1 MFRVIFS
8 LIFYIVTMIISAT
21 VEVRRNSGGIMRNEE
36 TTTLGELIM
45 RRIRRRNRRIN
56 ALKTAAPYLKPYEK
70 IFSNQTL
77 SNKFCSLSLNAKTK
91 TITILSAVYNE
102 HGRKMAATTQEVSA
116 DIDEYFDTIAEL
128 FSYNTTYD
136 GLLSS
141 LKAVAAVNEVP
152 YKIRKESE
160 PVRKNLPQKPAVP
173 AKKSENIVE
182 VDFKNR
188 EILDISD
195 GLIDINNC
203 SEAEL
208 TALPGIS
215 IIMAK
220 KIIVF
225 RETKHP
231 FKSVEE
237 FFEVMKIKPHFA
249 KQLEKLTCAKKI
261 NMKKVKKAR
270 QERTIDL

>member
-102 HGRKMAATTQEVSA
+102 HGRKMAATTQEFSA

-249 KQLEKLTCAKKI
+249 KQLEKLICAKKI

>member
-36 TTTLGELIM
+36 TTTLSELIM

-102 HGRKMAATTQEVSA
+102 HGRKMAATTKEFSA

-249 KQLEKLTCAKKI
+249 KQLEKLICAKKI

>member
-102 HGRKMAATTQEVSA
+102 HGRKMAATTQEFSA

-141 LKAVAAVNEVP
+141 LKAVTAVNEVP

-249 KQLEKLTCAKKI
+249 KQLEKLICAKKI

>member
-102 HGRKMAATTQEVSA
+102 HGAKWQPQLRSFRRILTNISTQSPNFSATTRLMT
-116 DIDEYFDTIAEL
+116 DF
-128 FSYNTTYD
+128 
-136 GLLSS
+136 LSS
-141 LKAVAAVNEVP
+141 LKAVTAVNEVP

-195 GLIDINNC
+195 GLIDLNNC

-249 KQLEKLTCAKKI
+249 KQLEKLICAKKI

>member
-102 HGRKMAATTQEVSA
+102 HGRKMAATTQEFSA

>member
-8 LIFYIVTMIISAT
+8 FIYIIAAILSAT
-21 VEVRRNSGGIMRNEE
+21 VETRGNSGGIVRDNNE
-36 TTTLGELIM
+36 TDTLGGLLM
-45 RRIRRRNRRIN
+45 KRIRRRNRRIN

-77 SNKFCSLSLNAKTK
+77 SNKFCTLSMNSKTK
-91 TITILSAVYNE
+91 TITVLSGVYNA
-102 HGRKMAATTQEVSA
+102 HGRKMAATTSEFSA

-152 YKIRKESE
+152 YKIRKETE
-160 PVRKNLPQKPAVP
+160 PARQNFPPKPLIP
-173 AKKSENIVE
+173 AKETENFVA

-188 EILDISD
+188 EVLDLAD
-195 GLIDINNC
+195 ELIDINNC

-231 FKSVEE
+231 FKNVEE
-237 FFEVMKIKPHFA
+237 FFKVMKIKPHFA
-249 KQLEKLTCAKKI
+249 KQLEKLLCAKKI
-261 NMKKVKKAR
+261 NMRKVKKAQR
-270 QERTIDL
+270 ERTIDL